1 MAIIIHPHALQ
12 RMEERGAT
20 REEVLRTITA
30 GRMSAAKFGRR
41 IHAMTFSY
49 NEYLRS
55 RHYEH
60 KLVEAYSVE
69 EEGDVIVIT
78 VVVKYF

>member
-20 REEVLRTITA
+20 REEVLRTITT
-30 GRMSAAKFGRR
+30 GSMSAAKFGRR
-41 IHAMTFSY
+41 MHAMTFSHD
-49 NEYLRS
+49 EYLQS
-55 RHYEH
+55 RFYEH
-60 KLVEAYSVE
+60 KLIEAYSVE
-69 EEGDVIVIT
+69 EEGDVIVIS